1 MDDGHVKKSDNNFE
15 AERQRIMA
23 ELATIRFVLPGSVT
37 ERWSRCGNQGCSC
50 HDEPSKLHGPYQT
63 WTRAV
68 KGKTVTRNL
77 TQDQVSR
84 YTPWLEDARRLR
96 QLVSELKELSLRAA
110 NQTENWESP
119 K

>member
-1 MDDGHVKKSDNNFE
+1 MDDGHVNKSDNDFE

-37 ERWSRCGNQGCSC
+37 ERWSRCGNPGCSC
-50 HDEPSKLHGPYQT
+50 HDEPPNLHGPYQT

-77 TQDQVSR
+77 TEDQFAR
-84 YTPWLEDARRLR
+84 YAPWFEDARRLR
-96 QLVSELKELSLRAA
+96 RLVSELKQLSLRAA
-110 NQTENWESP
+110 NQNETWESP

>member
-1 MDDGHVKKSDNNFE
+1 VDDGHVKKSDNDFE

-37 ERWSRCGNQGCSC
+37 ERWSRCGNSGCSC
-50 HDEPSKLHGPYQT
+50 HDEPPKLHGPYQT

-68 KGKTVTRNL
+68 KGKTITRNL
-77 TQDQVSR
+77 SEEQVER
-84 YTPWLEDARRLR
+84 YALWIDDARRLR
-96 QLVSELKELSLRAA
+96 KLVSELKELSLRAV
-110 NQTENWESP
+110 NQNENWESP

>member
-1 MDDGHVKKSDNNFE
+1 VDDGHVKETNDFE

-23 ELATIRFVLPGSVT
+23 EFATIGFVLPGSVT
-37 ERWSRCGNQGCSC
+37 TRWSRSGKTGGACHHQPPNQ
-50 HDEPSKLHGPYQT
+50 HGPYQT

-77 TQDQVSR
+77 TEDQVER
-84 YTPWLEDARRLR
+84 YTPWFEDARQLR
-96 QLVSELKELSLRAA
+96 KLVSELKQLSLRAA
-110 NQTENWESP
+110 NKIENWESP

>member
-1 MDDGHVKKSDNNFE
+1 MDDGHVKKSDNDFE

-23 ELATIRFVLPGSVT
+23 ELGTIGFVLPGSVT
-37 ERWSRCGNQGCSC
+37 ERWSRCGNPGCSC
-50 HDEPSKLHGPYQT
+50 HDEPPKLHGPYQT

-77 TQDQVSR
+77 TEDQVSR
-84 YTPWLEDARRLR
+84 YTPWLDDARRLR
-96 QLVSELKELSLRAA
+96 KLVSELKELSLRAA
-110 NQTENWESP
+110 NQIENWESP